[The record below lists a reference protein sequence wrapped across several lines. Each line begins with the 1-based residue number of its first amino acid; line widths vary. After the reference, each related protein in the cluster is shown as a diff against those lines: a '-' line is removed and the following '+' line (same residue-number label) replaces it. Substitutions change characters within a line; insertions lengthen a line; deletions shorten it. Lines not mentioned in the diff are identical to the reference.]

1 MGFGFLPQEHNR
13 TSGQNTGGQ
22 ELPLPLS
29 LQSNSQEHGFDP
41 GIASKT
47 SNALA
52 SSSRLPEESSSDVV
66 QRPYVFDQ
74 LYSWE
79 DLMMRGGSD
88 TWVNLRVLTGLD
100 TVTLTRSYS
109 LSQIPETQRSH
120 PRSFTIPVFRWF
132 GNTVSNPFL
141 SCSVTSSAKRAPP
154 TSVHSTWN
162 RQNPSSH

>member
-22 ELPLPLS
+22 ELPLS

-41 GIASKT
+41 GIACKT

-52 SSSRLPEESSSDVV
+52 SSSRLPDESSSDVV

-88 TWVNLRVLTGLD
+88 TWVNLRILTGLD
-100 TVTLTRSYS
+100 TVTLLTRSYS
-109 LSQIPETQRSH
+109 LSHRYQKRNAVILDPSL
-120 PRSFTIPVFRWF
+120 
-132 GNTVSNPFL
+132 FL
-141 SCSVTSSAKRAPP
+141 YFDGSAIRLA
-154 TSVHSTWN
+154 TLFFHTA
-162 RQNPSSH
+162 